1 MVIYYLSMSIKL
13 TSKQKRVLEFIY
25 EFLENSGFPPS
36 ISDLKDKLGVSSNQS
51 VLNFLETLEK
61 KEYIKRE
68 EGQARGIKIL
78 PLGYKEIG
86 KDPLIKMAGISA
98 GGSYIESF
106 SNAFTFLPIAEKVL
120 ENEKINKSKDEVFVI
135 QVAGDSMVNAGI
147 DDGDSLLIKESKEY
161 KSGDIVIARTDAG
174 TTVKR
179 FIADGGKRYLQPENP
194 AYEKM
199 IIIPGEVQFQGK
211 VILNLSKINK

>member
-1 MVIYYLSMSIKL
+1 MSIKL
-13 TSKQKRVLEFIY
+13 TLKQKKVLELIY
-25 EFLENSGFPPS
+25 NSLENSGFPPTLAE
-36 ISDLKDKLGVSSNQS
+36 LKEKLDVASNQS
-51 VLNFLETLEK
+51 ILNFLETLER

-78 PLGYKEIG
+78 PLGYREIG
-86 KDPLIKMAGISA
+86 KNPLIKMAGISA

-106 SNAFTFLPIAEKVL
+106 SNAFTFFPISEKVL
-120 ENEKINKSKDEVFVI
+120 ENEKINESKDRVFVI
-135 QVAGDSMVNAGI
+135 QVAGDSMINAGI

-211 VILNLSKINK
+211 VILNLSKIKL

>member
-1 MVIYYLSMSIKL
+1 MNMSIEL
-13 TSKQKRVLEFIY
+13 TPKQKNVLELIY
-25 EFLENSGFPPS
+25 ESLENFGFPPTLA
-36 ISDLKDKLGVSSNQS
+36 DLKDKLNVASNQS
-51 VLNFLETLEK
+51 VINFLDILEK

-68 EGQARGIKIL
+68 EGQARSIKIL
-78 PLGYKEIG
+78 PIGYKEIG

-106 SNAFTFLPIAEKVL
+106 SDVFTFLPINEKVL
-120 ENEKINKSKDEVFVI
+120 ENEKINKAKDDVYII
-135 QVAGDSMVNAGI
+135 QVSGDSMINAGI
-147 DDGDSLLIKESKEY
+147 DDGDNLLIKESKEY
-161 KSGDIVIARTDAG
+161 KSGDIVIAKTDAG

>member
-1 MVIYYLSMSIKL
+1 MSIKL
-13 TSKQKRVLEFIY
+13 TSKQRKVLEFIY
-25 EFLENSGFPPS
+25 TFLENSGFPPS
-36 ISDLKDKLGVSSNQS
+36 ISDLKEELNVSSNQS
-51 VLNFLETLEK
+51 VLNFLYILEK

-68 EGQARGIKIL
+68 GGQARGIKIL
-78 PLGYKEIG
+78 PLGYREIG
-86 KDPLIKMAGISA
+86 KNPLIKMAGISA
-98 GGSYIESF
+98 GGSYVESF
-106 SNAFTFLPIAEKVL
+106 VNAFSFFPLAEKVL
-120 ENEKINKSKDEVFVI
+120 ENEKINESKDRVFVI
-135 QVAGDSMVNAGI
+135 QVAGDSMINAGI

>member
-1 MVIYYLSMSIKL
+1 MSIKL
-13 TSKQKRVLEFIY
+13 TPKQKNVLELIY
-25 EFLENSGFPPS
+25 ESLENFGFPPTLA
-36 ISDLKDKLGVSSNQS
+36 DLKDKLKVASNQS
-51 VLNFLETLEK
+51 VINFLDILEK

-68 EGQARGIKIL
+68 EGQARSIKIL
-78 PLGYKEIG
+78 PLGYREIG
-86 KDPLIKMAGISA
+86 KDPLIKIAGISA

-106 SNAFTFLPIAEKVL
+106 SDVFTFLPINEKVL
-120 ENEKINKSKDEVFVI
+120 ENEKINKAKDDVYII
-135 QVAGDSMVNAGI
+135 QVSGDSMINAGI
-147 DDGDSLLIKESKEY
+147 DDGDNLLIKESKEY
-161 KSGDIVIARTDAG
+161 KSGDIVIAKTDAG

>member
-1 MVIYYLSMSIKL
+1 MSVKL
-13 TSKQKRVLEFIY
+13 TPKQKKVLELIY
-25 EFLENSGFPPS
+25 NSLEEEGFPPTLA
-36 ISDLKDKLGVSSNQS
+36 DLKEKLGVASNQS
-51 VLNFLETLEK
+51 VLNFLDILEK
-61 KEYIKRE
+61 KEHIKRE
-68 EGQARGIKIL
+68 ENQARGIKIL

-86 KDPLIKMAGISA
+86 KNPLIKMAGISA
-98 GGSYIESF
+98 GGSYVESF
-106 SNAFTFLPIAEKVL
+106 ANTFTFFPLAEKVL
-120 ENEKINKSKDEVFVI
+120 ENEKINKSKDNVFVI
-135 QVAGDSMVNAGI
+135 QVVGDSMINAGI
-147 DDGDSLLIKESKEY
+147 DDGDSLLVKESKEY
-161 KSGDIVIARTDAG
+161 KSGDIVIARTDIG

>member
-1 MVIYYLSMSIKL
+1 MKNYL
-13 TSKQKRVLEFIY
+13 TQKQKKVLETIY
-25 EFLENSGFPPS
+25 NSIYISGFPPTLA
-36 ISDLKDKLGVSSNQS
+36 DLKEDLGVVSNQA
-51 VLNFLETLEK
+51 VLNFLEILEK
-61 KEYIKRE
+61 KECIKRE
-68 EGQARGIKIL
+68 EGQARSITIL
-78 PLGYKEIG
+78 PLGYKEIE
-86 KDPLIKMAGISA
+86 KDPLIKMAGVSA
-98 GGSYIESF
+98 GGSFIESF
-106 SNAFTFLPIAEKVL
+106 ADAFTFFPLTEKVL
-120 ENEKINKSKDEVFVI
+120 KNEKINESKDKVFVI
-135 QVAGDSMVNAGI
+135 QVAGDSMINAGI

-194 AYEKM
+194 NYEKM